1 MQCAAEPP
9 LGHPFL
15 WLKLFLGDVLVEL
28 HYDAR
33 VRDSFTDVVKEFQ
46 IGLESLLLVLE
57 KKQRN

>member
-1 MQCAAEPP
+1 M
-9 LGHPFL
+9 
-15 WLKLFLGDVLVEL
+15 K
-28 HYDAR
+28 YDAR